1 LLNIFE
7 GWSVSLAKKLCD
19 FDADPDH
26 DLDPG
31 FFYTEYSTLRETGNC
46 MNFAGSAALAEVCN
60 HRVLVV
66 VAAFV
71 LEI

>member
-1 LLNIFE
+1 
-7 GWSVSLAKKLCD
+7 
-19 FDADPDH
+19 
-26 DLDPG
+26 
-31 FFYTEYSTLRETGNC
+31 

-71 LEI
+71 LEIQKPLKSALGCMFSSDVSPRP